1 VPVEI
6 GKTIWRTLSISG
18 SGGTKNFAQRTIR
31 FMSALKEK
39 GVDFGTLNTH
49 YYPFGE
55 IHEAFDV
62 ACKLKAD
69 AFKVMLTFG
78 VAEYPHTGRADK
90 PLSLFRAYGERPQK
104 SGGKPPN
111 HLVSDERGRRLAIC
125 VRAFVP
131 G

>member
-1 VPVEI
+1 M
-6 GKTIWRTLSISG
+6 
-18 SGGTKNFAQRTIR
+18 A
-31 FMSALKEK
+31 A
-39 GVDFGTLNTH
+39 GVGF
-49 YYPFGE
+49 P
-55 IHEAFDV
+55 A
-62 ACKLKAD
+62 ACKSFLSA
-69 AFKVMLTFG
+69 
-78 VAEYPHTGRADK
+78 AEYPHTGRADK